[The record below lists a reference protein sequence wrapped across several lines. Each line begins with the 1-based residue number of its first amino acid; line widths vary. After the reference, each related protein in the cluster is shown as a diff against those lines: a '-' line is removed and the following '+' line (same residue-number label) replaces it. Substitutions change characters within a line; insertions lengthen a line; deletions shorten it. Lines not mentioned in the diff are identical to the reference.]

1 MENKNTKINKINE
14 ENIES
19 TKDNVEAIK
28 GKYSSEALLSLFIR
42 DSLKRKESNK

>member
-1 MENKNTKINKINE
+1 MENKNIEINKVNE
-14 ENIES
+14 DNIES

-28 GKYSSEALLSLFIR
+28 DKYSSEALLALFIR